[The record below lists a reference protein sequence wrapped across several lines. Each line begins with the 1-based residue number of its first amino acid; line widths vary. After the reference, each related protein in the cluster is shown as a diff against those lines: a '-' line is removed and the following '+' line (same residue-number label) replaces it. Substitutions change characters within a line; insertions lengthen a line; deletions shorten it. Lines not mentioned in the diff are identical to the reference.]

1 MVSTR
6 QRRNAGRG
14 GYQLKTG
21 FVPSSLLT
29 KKEKSDMFNALL
41 GWLPISSRVV
51 GRGECVFSGDC
62 LGPVLTHR
70 ARGLA
75 DLALNDRLFY
85 CSRLEASAG
94 RSP

>member
-1 MVSTR
+1 
-6 QRRNAGRG
+6 
-14 GYQLKTG
+14 
-21 FVPSSLLT
+21 
-29 KKEKSDMFNALL
+29 MFNALL

-94 RSP
+94 GRNG